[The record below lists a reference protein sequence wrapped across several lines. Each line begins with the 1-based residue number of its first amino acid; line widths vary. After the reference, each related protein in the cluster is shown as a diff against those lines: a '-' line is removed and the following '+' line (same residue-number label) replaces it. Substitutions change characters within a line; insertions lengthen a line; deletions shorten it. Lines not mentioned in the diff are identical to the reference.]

1 MSNISQNNA
10 NVNSNQNGPAP
21 SSSGSFGGT
30 FVAPEGTVPVDNSV
44 YGIVNK
50 LNEDEDLIRTNVEQS
65 QAPGVRNTTNHNLSC
80 NDLPKIQEF
89 SDSNRLR
96 PINGGHECPATVDIS
111 SKYRV
116 GVPKSCP
123 KNRNQ
128 LLTRPY
134 LTVPYM
140 ANGNLSTERMDI
152 ESELITGDYEMDT
165 LPLAGV
171 STLDNVFVPL
181 TPNLR
186 DNIQNPVHLVEETA
200 DRLVPNNYRDAWI
213 RGGIPT
219 RQGVKDLDYLE
230 RSNDNDYVKELL
242 VKNKGYLF

>member
-1 MSNISQNNA
+1 MSQNNA
-10 NVNSNQNGPAP
+10 NANVNSPAGVA
-21 SSSGSFGGT
+21 SSFTGNSFT
-30 FVAPEGTVPVDNSV
+30 PPEGTVTVDNSV
-44 YGIVNK
+44 YGVVSK

-65 QAPGVRNTTNHNLSC
+65 QGVGERMTNNLYRSC
-80 NDLPKIQEF
+80 NDLQKNQDFRDTVGAKSLGPL
-89 SDSNRLR
+89 SDGYL
-96 PINGGHECPATVDIS
+96 CPSTVDIS

-128 LLTRPY
+128 LFTRPY

-152 ESELITGDYEMDT
+152 ESELITGDYQMDP
-165 LPLAGV
+165 LPLSGV
-171 STLDNVFVPL
+171 STLDNVIVPL
-181 TPNLR
+181 TKNLL
-186 DNIQNPVHLVEETA
+186 DNVQNPVHLIEETA

-219 RQGVKDLDYLE
+219 RQGVKDIDYLE
-230 RSNDNDYVKELL
+230 RSRDNDYVKELL
-242 VKNKGYLF
+242 VQNKGYLF